1 MGSRLRGNDGGGW
14 VPASAGT
21 TGTRDGYGGLSAIM
35 WTVGNAGRAS
45 LARPYWD
52 VLVVREMEGAT
63 ADTPVLLDGESLVS
77 ILPSGGRRSSV
88 VLLTNRR
95 VIGLSGKGRQREA
108 SYASIGNVSSVH
120 LSYEQE
126 GRGNLGWAVLGLV
139 VAVLLFATIDNPI
152 GKLVA
157 PAAAAAISIYLIVDR
172 FTVPGR
178 RVLSFRTGASEVRC
192 ELPDRLDSS
201 QVYEFVNRM
210 YELRDG
216 AVRDHASSF
225 APR

>member
-1 MGSRLRGNDGGGW
+1 MWATGKRR
-14 VPASAGT
+14 AG
-21 TGTRDGYGGLSAIM
+21 LP
-35 WTVGNAGRAS
+35 
-45 LARPYWD
+45 ARPYWD
-52 VLVVREMEGAT
+52 ALVIREMDGT
-63 ADTPVLLDGESLVS
+63 AADAPPLLDGESLVS
-77 ILPSGGRRSSV
+77 TLPSGGKRSSV
-88 VLLTNRR
+88 VLLTDRR

-108 SYASIGNVSSVH
+108 SYASIREVSSVH

-126 GRGNLGWAVLGLV
+126 GRGSLGWAVLGLV
-139 VAVLLFATIDNPI
+139 VAILLFATIDNPI

-157 PAAAAAISIYLIVDR
+157 PAAAVAISIYLIVDR

-178 RVLSFRTGASEVRC
+178 RVLSFRSGASEVRC

-201 QVYEFVNRM
+201 EVYEFVNRM
-210 YELRDG
+210 YRLRDR

>member
-1 MGSRLRGNDGGGW
+1 MQGILADGPALLYGERL
-14 VPASAGT
+14 
-21 TGTRDGYGGLSAIM
+21 
-35 WTVGNAGRAS
+35 
-45 LARPYWD
+45 
-52 VLVVREMEGAT
+52 
-63 ADTPVLLDGESLVS
+63 ESM
-77 ILPSGGRRSSV
+77 LPSGGGRSSV
-88 VLLTNRR
+88 VLLTDRR
-95 VIGLSGKGRQREA
+95 VIGLSGRGRQREA
-108 SYASIGNVSSVH
+108 SYASIRDVSSVH

-152 GKLVA
+152 GKLLA

-178 RVLSFRTGASEVRC
+178 RVLSFRAGASEVRC
-192 ELPDRLDSS
+192 DLPDRLDSS
-201 QVYEFVNRM
+201 EVYEFVNRM

-216 AVRDHASSF
+216 TVRDHASSF